1 MNILKEGI
9 KMPRINIALH
19 TVQSDY
25 RRPVGII
32 SIQESQL
39 VEVKT
44 VIHSANAMYDNQY
57 LEEGTAEER
66 VDYIIEALHE
76 AGLDVENVFTSVA
89 SNIYL

>member
-1 MNILKEGI
+1 MS
-9 KMPRINIALH
+9 RINIALH
-19 TVQSDY
+19 TNQSDY
-25 RRPVGII
+25 RRPVGMI

-39 VEVKT
+39 IEVSR
-44 VIHSANAMYDNQY
+44 VIRSANAMFDNQY

-76 AGLDVENVFTSVA
+76 ANMDVENVFTSTA